1 MGNWFSS
8 SNDQQEPTGGFSDI
22 STLNLTDSEKIIFNN
37 IMNQKGG
44 STKYDE
50 NIHLKYDIFKIL
62 ADMENS
68 ENPGMSGGGN
78 NSDTV
83 TNHEDL
89 ILKIKSSFNK
99 AQHMKGGSNDNYCGC
114 NVEQTKTKPSTVG
127 GAGLDE
133 VEIVRDLVKNEIN
146 STNQTGGKKNKKN
159 KKDKKFKKLSSSTS
173 SDSLSSSSSSLST
186 TSTSS
191 SESDSKTPLSTS
203 VGGDGSDGINIFPFN
218 STTNTSL
225 SEKNFRLLR
234 RNL

>member
-8 SNDQQEPTGGFSDI
+8 SNDQQEPTGGFADV

-37 IMNQKGG
+37 IINQKGG

-99 AQHMKGGSNDNYCGC
+99 AQKMKGGSNDNYCGC
-114 NVEQTKTKPSTVG
+114 NVENPKTKPSTVG
-127 GAGLDE
+127 GADLND
-133 VEIVRDLVKNEIN
+133 VKIVRDLVKNEIN

-159 KKDKKFKKLSSSTS
+159 KKLSSSTS